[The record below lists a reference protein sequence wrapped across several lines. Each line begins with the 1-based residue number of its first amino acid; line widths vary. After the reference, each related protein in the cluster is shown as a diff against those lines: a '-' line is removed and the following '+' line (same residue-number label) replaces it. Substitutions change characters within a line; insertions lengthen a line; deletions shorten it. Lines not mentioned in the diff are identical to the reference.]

1 MGQTPALNLLVL
13 VIIRIVAMF
22 NKQSYSHTAPCSS
35 HLSHHSQRQT
45 IVKIKF
51 NIILTQV
58 FNNLEW
64 IFTGVIGDEFRRAI
78 QALIV
83 LCLPVGLYALGLAG
97 IDLLATTTNLAAI
110 AVLAAVLA
118 AADRAQIAAIGAIA
132 VAGGLALGRYS
143 ELSVVVFAIGAIVFL
158 AGGVHNVVQRFRSIG
173 VA

>member
-1 MGQTPALNLLVL
+1 M
-13 VIIRIVAMF
+13 
-22 NKQSYSHTAPCSS
+22 
-35 HLSHHSQRQT
+35 
-45 IVKIKF
+45 
-51 NIILTQV
+51 
-58 FNNLEW
+58 
-64 IFTGVIGDEFRRAI
+64 IGDEFRRAI

-118 AADRAQIAAIGAIA
+118 AADRAQIAAIGAIV

-143 ELSVVVFAIGAIVFL
+143 ELSVVVFAVGAIVFL
-158 AGGVHNVVQRFRSIG
+158 AGGVHNVVRRFRSIG